1 MSYKTFKLKPWHFIV
16 ATMIF
21 YIITVIISE
30 FRIKQMPVASGKTS
44 LIELDEIK
52 FENDD
57 IHFVFFYDRNSQLCG
72 KMRYN
77 IEKLIENDQELINF
91 YAIDV
96 NKNPSFFFW
105 TQRIRNSQYI
115 GF

>member
-1 MSYKTFKLKPWHFIV
+1 
-16 ATMIF
+16 
-21 YIITVIISE
+21 
-30 FRIKQMPVASGKTS
+30 MPVASGKTS

-96 NKNPSFFFW
+96 NKNPSFFF
-105 TQRIRNSQYI
+105 
-115 GF
+115 

>member
-1 MSYKTFKLKPWHFIV
+1 MSYKTFKLKPSNFIV

-21 YIITVIISE
+21 YIITVVISE

-96 NKNPSFFFW
+96 NKNPSFFF
-105 TQRIRNSQYI
+105 
-115 GF
+115 